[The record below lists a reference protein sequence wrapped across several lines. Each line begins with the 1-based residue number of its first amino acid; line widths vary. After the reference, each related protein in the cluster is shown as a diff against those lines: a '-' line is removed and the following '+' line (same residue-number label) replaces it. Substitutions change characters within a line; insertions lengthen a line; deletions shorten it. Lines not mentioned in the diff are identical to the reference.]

1 MVLILPCPVVAVAA
15 AAVVGATIV
24 VAFVAVVDTEIAV
37 ALDFVD
43 VLAAP
48 ALRHQY
54 HQHPAY
60 PIVLFLATFE
70 VISFFLVLI
79 QQHPSVSIDCFVV
92 VATIDCSQ
100 WTVSNL
106 VVVVVADAD
115 DAVVV
120 VVVVAAVAKTSVVVV
135 VVVAAASS

>member
-106 VVVVVADAD
+106 VVVADAADAD

-120 VVVVAAVAKTSVVVV
+120 VVAAVAKISVV

>member
-106 VVVVVADAD
+106 VVVADAD
-115 DAVVV
+115 DADDA
-120 VVVVAAVAKTSVVVV
+120 VVAAVAKTSVVVV
-135 VVVAAASS
+135 VVAAASS

>member
-106 VVVVVADAD
+106 VVVADAADAD
-115 DAVVV
+115 DAV

-135 VVVAAASS
+135 VAAASS